1 MLKVLVP
8 MSVDPIGLQMPGTA
22 DILFIS
28 ERPLSQ
34 VYTLGP

>member
-28 ERPLSQ
+28 DFTARRSS
-34 VYTLGP
+34 